1 MGDFK
6 QHYDLLSAICNRG
19 LRDRHWKSMTNVVGF
34 TMVPDD
40 HTNLAKLLS
49 MGVGNHV
56 KELLVCAESAT
67 KESIEK
73 NLVQMRSEW
82 ETIEFVTKAYKETGT
97 FIVTGQS
104 IDEVQTILDDQI
116 MKTQTMS
123 SSAFAKPFEAEM
135 QEWHKYL
142 NYMESLL
149 EAWLK
154 VQGTWLY
161 LEPIFTSEDIVRQ
174 MPEEADQ
181 FKVVD
186 GGWRLTM
193 KQVNETPRCLD
204 VYEIEGLLQRLEE
217 ANALLEVI
225 QKGLSDYLTVKRIH
239 FPRFFFLSDDELLE
253 ILAETKDPT
262 KVQPFLKKCFRW
274 VEWY

>member
-1 MGDFK
+1 MYGKWMRGPVHHLVYEDVVKVGDDLWKQTRTLSKLLAKKSEKGAKLASEICEVVGDFK
-6 QHYDLLSAICNRG
+6 QHYDLLSAICNTG

-56 KELLVCAESAT
+56 KDLLVCAESAT
-67 KESIEK
+67 KESSIEK

-82 ETIEFVTKAYKETGT
+82 ETIGFVTKAYKETGA

-104 IDEVQTILDDQI
+104 IDEVQMILDDQI

-193 KQVNETPRCLD
+193 KQVNETPRC
-204 VYEIEGLLQRLEE
+204 
-217 ANALLEVI
+217 
-225 QKGLSDYLTVKRIH
+225 
-239 FPRFFFLSDDELLE
+239 
-253 ILAETKDPT
+253 
-262 KVQPFLKKCFRW
+262 
-274 VEWY
+274 